1 MSFLLCLAKLRR
13 NLVLCKTPQETLL
26 NTSVFGSSVEWKRTC
41 SAFFTSRR
49 QVFPDQSMALNSA
62 VSQVCEF
69 ACCGKMSCNPAAVF
83 QSSMLEPALLQV
95 VSEGCVYG
103 GSSCL
108 YKLKF
113 CYSQTLETC

>member
-13 NLVLCKTPQETLL
+13 NLVLRKTPQETLL

-69 ACCGKMSCNPAAVF
+69 ALLRQNELQSCCCVSKFNAGAIDPA
-83 QSSMLEPALLQV
+83 SR
-95 VSEGCVYG
+95 
-103 GSSCL
+103 
-108 YKLKF
+108 
-113 CYSQTLETC
+113 